1 MIAIRHCRR
10 CGLPFDAD
18 ANADLNIFCEDC
30 REIINFISDVSS
42 EEPDIEEMLEEI
54 QMDSNPHLYLET
66 ENAPTLETDALFENV
81 PSLKTDRLLESVQKN
96 LEKYKKDHPP
106 VSRLT
111 SVHRPHK
118 QRRPSTIKPPKPGCD
133 ISTDIDDETLAFLD
147 SLDLEPQA

>member
-10 CGLPFDAD
+10 CGLSFDAD

-54 QMDSNPHLYLET
+54 PAGSNSHLYLET
-66 ENAPTLETDALFENV
+66 GDAPSPETDTLLENV
-81 PSLKTDRLLESVQKN
+81 PGLVTDSLLESVQKN

-106 VSRLT
+106 VSRLA

-118 QRRPSTIKPPKPGCD
+118 RRRPSTIKPPKPSCD
-133 ISTDIDDETLAFLD
+133 VSTDIDDETLAFLD
-147 SLDLEPQA
+147 SLDLESQI